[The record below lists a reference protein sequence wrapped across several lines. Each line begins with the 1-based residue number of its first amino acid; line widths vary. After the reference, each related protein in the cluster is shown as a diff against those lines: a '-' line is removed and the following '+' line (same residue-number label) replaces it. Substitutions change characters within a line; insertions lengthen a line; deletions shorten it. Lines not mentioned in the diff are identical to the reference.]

1 MFWARLTNFQTKTE
15 NGGGAF
21 SGTENRGPFSGV
33 KGHIRF
39 SQGGITFRIRI
50 SMESSASC
58 NCKGSLIGIS

>member
-1 MFWARLTNFQTKTE
+1 MCWARLTNFQTKTE
-15 NGGGAF
+15 NGGPF

-33 KGHIRF
+33 KGYIRF